1 MMKMASVAE
10 CNSCLLLVVGVHSQ
24 KKKLFFFKLEV
35 FYCFLFQGASGEL
48 INEVTIFTRVCN
60 DATDS
65 SSEAT
70 KRFNFSPVPLIF
82 ISCMRFRNTVV
93 ELRLMARE
101 VKEEKRRDECKL
113 KILFFP
119 HFFYRLAGFLEH
131 VSQFICVPLGD
142 RFLSPKIHAFNGCDG
157 WLGHCLRM
165 LVHLFR

>member
-1 MMKMASVAE
+1 MVSKQTRGKTWHLTKSVTFW
-10 CNSCLLLVVGVHSQ
+10 HT
-24 KKKLFFFKLEV
+24 FFKVKVVLPETW
-35 FYCFLFQGASGEL
+35 YCDTNDENGISSSAIWWAFIPRKKGFIYFFSSSLKTSIVSSFKVRGEL

-101 VKEEKRRDECKL
+101 VKEKKKWETS
-113 KILFFP
+113 
-119 HFFYRLAGFLEH
+119 A
-131 VSQFICVPLGD
+131 
-142 RFLSPKIHAFNGCDG
+142 N
-157 WLGHCLRM
+157 
-165 LVHLFR
+165 